1 MADGQPFIPPSA
13 VDVDLS
19 AVGWGMSRIMS
30 DFETGMWRM
39 EEVRPELRTPI
50 VAVDVL
56 DQAPD
61 WERLVRAHEW
71 ASHIVPRIRM
81 RAVEP
86 AFGLGNPVWSVDP
99 EFDLDYH
106 LRRVRLPEPADL
118 DHALRLCRHLATEP
132 FDKARPPWM
141 AVLIEGIDDGRA
153 VYVVKTHHSMTDGMG
168 GIQMMTLLHSRRPEP
183 TPDKPDREPAPPEH
197 LNDLSALG
205 HEVVTEARRAPSR
218 IAGLVTG
225 SLRLALDAVRRPLDA
240 AGEVLDYANS
250 LRRVVQPPPA
260 TGSPLLRDR
269 GLGRWFGVLEVG
281 LHDLRIAA
289 HAAGGSVND
298 AYVAALLGGY
308 RRYHEAMGAEV
319 GKVPMGMPINMRA
332 ASDTSGGNRF
342 AAVRFAGPA
351 TEENPAMRIRKVRA
365 IVLALREEPALDIV
379 EAASPLL
386 VRLPTR
392 LLAEWYLSQSKGL
405 DLQASNVAGVPVPVY
420 LAGARIERVFPF
432 APAPGCAVMATMVSH
447 VGVCCIGVNLDTAAV
462 TEPALFM
469 RCLQEGLD
477 EVVALGSARGK
488 AEGSEGARR

>member
-19 AVGWGMSRIMS
+19 AVGWGLRRTMS

-56 DQAPD
+56 DRAPD
-61 WERLVRAHEW
+61 WSRLVRAHEW

-86 AFGLGNPVWSVDP
+86 AFGLGNPMWSVDP

-118 DHALRLCRHLATEP
+118 DHALRLCRHLACEP

-141 AVLIEGIDDGRA
+141 AMLIEGLDDGRA

-197 LNDLSALG
+197 LNDFSALG
-205 HEVVTEARRAPSR
+205 REVLTEARRAPSR
-218 IAGLVTG
+218 IAGLVSG
-225 SLRLALDAVRRPLDA
+225 SARAALTAVTRPFDAV
-240 AGEVLDYANS
+240 GEVFDYANS
-250 LRRVVQPPPA
+250 LRRVIQPPPA
-260 TGSPLLRDR
+260 TGSPLLRNR
-269 GLGRWFGVLEVG
+269 GLGRWFGALEVG
-281 LHDLRIAA
+281 LHELRIAA

-308 RRYHEAMGAEV
+308 RRYHEEMGARI
-319 GKVPMGMPINMRA
+319 GKIPMGMPINMRA
-332 ASDTSGGNRF
+332 TSDPTGGNRF

-351 TEENPAMRIRKVRA
+351 TEADPAIRIRKVRA
-365 IVLALREEPALDIV
+365 IVLALREEPAVDIV

-386 VRLPTR
+386 VRLPIR
-392 LLAEWYLSQSKGL
+392 VLAEWYLSQSKGL

-447 VGVCCIGVNLDTAAV
+447 VGTCCIGVNLDTAAV

-469 RCLQEGLD
+469 RCLQDGID
-477 EVVALGSARGK
+477 EVIALGGAAAG
-488 AEGSEGARR
+488 ADGSEGAQR

>member
-19 AVGWGMSRIMS
+19 AVGWAQNRTMS

-56 DQAPD
+56 DRAPD
-61 WERLVRAHEW
+61 WDRLVRAHEW

-118 DHALRLCRHLATEP
+118 DHALRICRHLATEP

-141 AVLIEGIDDGRA
+141 AMLIEGLGDGRA
-153 VYVVKTHHSMTDGMG
+153 VYVVKTHHSITDGMG
-168 GIQMMTLLHSRRPEP
+168 GIQMMALLHSRRPEP
-183 TPDKPDREPAPPEH
+183 TPDKPDRAPAPPEH
-197 LNDLSALG
+197 LSDLSALG
-205 HEVVTEARRAPSR
+205 LEVLTEVRRAPSR
-218 IAGLVTG
+218 IADLVSG
-225 SLRLALDAVRRPLDA
+225 SARAAITAVTRPFDA

-250 LRRVVQPPPA
+250 LRRVIQPPPA
-260 TGSPLLRDR
+260 TGSPLLRNR
-269 GLGRWFGVLEVG
+269 GLGRWFGVLEVELPVLKG
-281 LHDLRIAA
+281 AG

-298 AYVAALLGGY
+298 AYIAALLGGF
-308 RRYHEAMGAEV
+308 RRYHEELGESV
-319 GKVPMGMPINMRA
+319 GKIPMGMPINMRA
-332 ASDTSGGNRF
+332 ASDPSGGNRI

-351 TEENPAMRIRKVRA
+351 TEPDPALRIRKVRA

-420 LAGARIERVFPF
+420 LAGARIERMFPF
-432 APAPGCAVMATMVSH
+432 GPAPGCAVMATMVSH
-447 VGVCCIGVNLDTAAV
+447 VGTCCIGVNLDTAAV

-469 RCLQEGLD
+469 QCLQEGLD
-477 EVVALGSARGK
+477 EVVALAGAAKG
-488 AEGSEGARR
+488 AEG

>member
-1 MADGQPFIPPSA
+1 MVDGQPFIPPSA

-19 AVGWGMSRIMS
+19 AVGWAMSRTMS

-56 DQAPD
+56 DRAPD
-61 WERLVRAHEW
+61 WPRLVRAHEW

-106 LRRVRLPEPADL
+106 LRRVRLPEPGTL

-132 FDKARPPWM
+132 FDKARPPWAAM
-141 AVLIEGIDDGRA
+141 LIEGLDDGRA

-168 GIQMMTLLHSRRPEP
+168 GIAMMTLLHSRRPEP

-197 LNDLSALG
+197 VTDLTVAGRELLD
-205 HEVVTEARRAPSR
+205 EVRRTPSR
-218 IAGLVTG
+218 LAGLLSGSARVALAAVT
-225 SLRLALDAVRRPLDA
+225 RPFEA
-240 AGEVLDYANS
+240 TGEVLGYANS
-250 LRRVVQPPPA
+250 LRRVVAPPAA
-260 TGSPLLRDR
+260 TGSPLLRAR

-281 LHDLRIAA
+281 LHELRLAA

-298 AYVAALLGGY
+298 AYVAALLGGF
-308 RRYHEAMGAEV
+308 RRYHEELGVPV
-319 GKVPMGMPINMRA
+319 GKVPMGMPISMRA
-332 ASDTSGGNRF
+332 SSDGSAGNHF

-351 TEENPAMRIRKVRA
+351 TEPDAALRIRRIRA
-365 IVLALREEPALDIV
+365 IVLALREEPAVDIV

-392 LLAEWYLSQSKGL
+392 LIAEWYLAQSKGL
-405 DLQASNVAGVPVPVY
+405 DLQASNVAGVPVPVF
-420 LAGARIERVFPF
+420 LSGARIERVFPF

-447 VGVCCIGVNLDTAAV
+447 VGTCCIGVNLDTAAV

-469 RCLQEGLD
+469 RCLQAGLD
-477 EVVALGSARGK
+477 EVLALGGDVTQQP
-488 AEGSEGARR
+488 EGAQR

>member
-19 AVGWGMSRIMS
+19 AVGWAQNRTMS

-56 DQAPD
+56 DRAPD
-61 WERLVRAHEW
+61 WDRLVRAHEW

-118 DHALRLCRHLATEP
+118 DHALRICRHLATEP

-141 AVLIEGIDDGRA
+141 AMLIEGLADGRA
-153 VYVVKTHHSMTDGMG
+153 VYVVKTHHSITDGMG
-168 GIQMMTLLHSRRPEP
+168 GIQMMALLHSRRPEP
-183 TPDKPDREPAPPEH
+183 TPDKPDRAPAPPEH
-197 LNDLSALG
+197 LSDLSALG
-205 HEVVTEARRAPSR
+205 LEVLTEVRRAPSR
-218 IAGLVTG
+218 IADLVSG
-225 SLRLALDAVRRPLDA
+225 SARAAITAVTRPFDA

-250 LRRVVQPPPA
+250 LRRVIQPPPA
-260 TGSPLLRDR
+260 TGSPLLRNR
-269 GLGRWFGVLEVG
+269 GLGRWFGVLEVE
-281 LHDLRIAA
+281 LPVLKAA
-289 HAAGGSVND
+289 GHAAGGSVND
-298 AYVAALLGGY
+298 AYIAALLGGF
-308 RRYHEAMGAEV
+308 RRYHEELGESV
-319 GKVPMGMPINMRA
+319 GKIPMGMPINMRA
-332 ASDTSGGNRF
+332 ASDPSGGNRI

-351 TEENPAMRIRKVRA
+351 TEPDPALRIRKVRA

-420 LAGARIERVFPF
+420 LAGARIERMFPF
-432 APAPGCAVMATMVSH
+432 GPAPGCAVMATMVSH
-447 VGVCCIGVNLDTAAV
+447 VGTCCIGVNLDTAAV

-469 RCLQEGLD
+469 QCLQEGLD
-477 EVVALGSARGK
+477 EVVALAGAAKG
-488 AEGSEGARR
+488 AEG